1 MLTVKVPVGI
11 KLILTEQTKQGITG
25 EINQAIQ
32 QIQHELEQIE
42 FQARKALAD
51 AEQHGPEAVQ
61 GLTARINQERG
72 ARMERRE
79 QLMQQLVQI
88 QQSPINS
95 EIPGGQV
102 ESSVNVSVGDIWEET
117 VQGTEIVLK
126 DGVVVEIRR
135 AGDAV

>member
-1 MLTVKVPVGI
+1 
-11 KLILTEQTKQGITG
+11 LILTEQTKQGITG

-32 QIQHELEQIE
+32 GIQHELEQIE

-72 ARMERRE
+72 MRMERRE

-102 ESSVNVSVGDIWEET
+102 ESSVEVRVGDIWEEK